1 MNEKRL
7 AILQI
12 LEKNARATTQDISRM
27 TGIEETVAATTIKE
41 CEENGII
48 VKYKTLINW
57 DLIQQEEVRALVEIR
72 VTPKRDLGF
81 DSVAERI
88 ARFPEVR
95 SLSLVS
101 GNFDL
106 SVVLAG
112 QNMEDLA
119 NFVAQKLAALEDVSS
134 TATHFLLKRYKEDGV
149 VLEGEEDVHRLP
161 IAP

>member
-1 MNEKRL
+1 MNDQRL

-12 LEKNARATTQDISRM
+12 LDKDAKATTEDISNM
-27 TGIEETVAATTIKE
+27 TGIEENVVAATIKE

-57 DLIQQEEVRALVEIR
+57 DLIQHEEVRALVEIR

-81 DSVAERI
+81 DGVAERI

-95 SLSLVS
+95 SLNLVS
-101 GNFDL
+101 GDFDL
-106 SVVLAG
+106 SVLLAG
-112 QNMEDLA
+112 QSMKDLA
-119 NFVAQKLAALEDVSS
+119 NFVAQKLAALEEVNG
-134 TATHFLLKRYKEDGV
+134 TATYFLLKRYKEDGV
-149 VLEGEEDVHRLP
+149 ILENEENIHRLP

>member
-112 QNMEDLA
+112 QNMKDLA